1 VEKFDK
7 RSRKTHKT
15 APSRERKRSDFWILK
30 LQTCFYMIEIFCFLA
45 TEADIQSNSSEVF
58 EIVHMKE
65 TVYKKEL

>member
-1 VEKFDK
+1 
-7 RSRKTHKT
+7 
-15 APSRERKRSDFWILK
+15 
-30 LQTCFYMIEIFCFLA
+30 MIEIFCFLA